1 MAWLLISRGGLV
13 VCTFKQQDHF
23 FFLFAAMEDTN
34 VKLTL
39 DLGHKALAQMAR
51 MSNHHIALVWD
62 LGPNV
67 TLGLKYLAGSLLI
80 WKSLEVS

>member
-1 MAWLLISRGGLV
+1 
-13 VCTFKQQDHF
+13 
-23 FFLFAAMEDTN
+23 MEDTN

-80 WKSLEVS
+80 WKSLESVTKIIVAWISKPALPLPPPANKK